1 MENSNPNDRPP
12 TLPGRRTKTKD
23 MNNKRPLHHI
33 PGREREKKERKCGQ
47 GSGVNKPI
55 AQDTSKPRV
64 ASFEGGTT
72 GQRTSKPSSQR
83 GNTYGML
90 KKGPLIYVAKGI
102 NEQEKIKPQQ
112 DSRVNLLESSEDQQH
127 RQVESQGPNH
137 GPIEYTS
144 MGLTTE
150 GQQHYQENG
159 LGNLRLPNV
168 FSQRGGLQALLAYLE
183 WYDPSDNAVGY
194 TSMGSTTEGPQAEF
208 YQIYPNPDEGDN
220 CGYDNPLGVPVDR
233 IYKGQENY
241 QGDVNALCSDSLSCF
256 LSSTEKIELGKQVS
270 EKNYAN
276 PNPFWQ
282 LWGSFTQNGQLK
294 MDHLRQIYEKI
305 DKQDFLKFCVHQ
317 IQSQNAR
324 YQTRELDSVCQIQS
338 QLPLYQTGGLDKLL
352 TTLFSGMA
360 FVANRGQ
367 AHVNSYANSQVK
379 TRALIKGATPT
390 TPLSITGQSTNASNA
405 APASSLRYVSG
416 LSMQEQKA
424 QAPVPRAKVTPTVPS
439 PSKLPW
445 WRKAVQACQVA
456 LFWMGIAAV
465 ATGLALWVHTVLS
478 PLPIMKAQNIWLL
491 MSCTVGVGLGWFSAV
506 VMMMRQ
512 KQDQNPEHQGAHAQ
526 RHEKGAAVQ
535 SVSKVPRYAKYHGI
549 ITAIDKIQKTVRI
562 QAQNGIQQA
571 KNTLQLLPA
580 TFSYQPLS
588 SADLDLFGKELE
600 KRSDW
605 TENPAVIVTVD
616 EESARFTME
625 LQA

>member
-1 MENSNPNDRPP
+1 MENSKPNGQKP

-23 MNNKRPLHHI
+23 MNNKKPLDRI
-33 PGREREKKERKCGQ
+33 PGRERKEKERKCGQ
-47 GSGVNKPI
+47 VNGVNKPI
-55 AQDTSKPRV
+55 AQDTSKPSV

-72 GQRTSKPSSQR
+72 GQRTSKSSSKR
-83 GNTYGML
+83 GSTYAML
-90 KKGPLIYVAKGI
+90 KKGPLIYVAKGT

-127 RQVESQGPNH
+127 QQVESQGSNH
-137 GPIEYTS
+137 GLIEYTS
-144 MGLTTE
+144 MDSTTE
-150 GQQHYQENG
+150 GQPTEHYHIYKDSNEGENKAMPVNFV
-159 LGNLRLPNV
+159 L
-168 FSQRGGLQALLAYLE
+168 
-183 WYDPSDNAVGY
+183 
-194 TSMGSTTEGPQAEF
+194 
-208 YQIYPNPDEGDN
+208 
-220 CGYDNPLGVPVDR
+220 NPLGDLEEYSIGG
-233 IYKGQENY
+233 IYSTKDDYE
-241 QGDVNALCSDSLSCF
+241 GDVNALCSDSLSCF

-270 EKNYAN
+270 EKNHAN

-282 LWGSFTQNGQLK
+282 LWDSFTQNGQLK
-294 MDHLRQIYEKI
+294 MDHWRQLYEKI
-305 DKQDFLKFCVHQ
+305 DKQDFVKFCVHQ
-317 IQSQNAR
+317 IQSQNTR
-324 YQTRELDSVCQIQS
+324 YQTKGLDSVCQIQS

-367 AHVNSYANSQVK
+367 VQVNSYANSQVK
-379 TRALIKGATPT
+379 TRALIEDDKST
-390 TPLSITGQSTNASNA
+390 TPLSTTGQSTNASNA

-445 WRKAVQACQVA
+445 WRRAVQACQVA

-465 ATGLALWVHTVLS
+465 AAGLAWWVHTVLS

-512 KQDQNPEHQGAHAQ
+512 KQDQNLEHQGAHAQ